1 MTRFVVLKMY
11 SSRVAFWVVMV
22 IGQTQNCFAQ
32 YQPDPLRYESQ
43 ITAFEEQDFIDP
55 PPNDAILLVGSSSIR
70 FWNNSAAD
78 LSPLTS
84 INRGFGGSVMND
96 VIYYFDRIIAKYN
109 PRAIVLYEGDNDLA
123 WGLTP
128 ITILAQ
134 FDKLISMIKASLPQA
149 RVYVLSIK
157 PSISRSNLWGNA
169 KIVNQGFSDRS
180 AVDEQITHIDVD
192 NYMIQRSG
200 EVREDIFVS
209 DGLHLNLTGYKIWS
223 EVVRSLLTINE
234 SPYENLSMGTNFYKI
249 TSQLISDCVKVEIK
263 NNEPSWFGLSFKL
276 IDSALILDNFRQR
289 DNQAQVCTD
298 ELQVRQ
304 SQTNSVIS
312 AQFNTDKLFIRGEL
326 DKYSLSAEFSAARS
340 PLTESN
346 DSFVFD
352 RITISP
358 SN

>member
-1 MTRFVVLKMY
+1 
-11 SSRVAFWVVMV
+11 
-22 IGQTQNCFAQ
+22 
-32 YQPDPLRYESQ
+32 
-43 ITAFEEQDFIDP
+43 
-55 PPNDAILLVGSSSIR
+55 
-70 FWNNSAAD
+70 
-78 LSPLTS
+78 
-84 INRGFGGSVMND
+84 MND
-96 VIYYFDRIIAKYN
+96 VIFYFDRIIAKYN

-128 ITILAQ
+128 TTILAQ

-149 RVYVLSIK
+149 RVYVLSVK
-157 PSISRSNLWGNA
+157 PSISRSNLWGKA

-192 NYMIQRSG
+192 NYMMQRSG

-223 EVVRSLLTINE
+223 EVVRSSLTINE

-289 DNQAQVCTD
+289 DNQAQICTD
-298 ELQVRQ
+298 ELQVWQ

-326 DKYSLSAEFSAARS
+326 DKYSLSTEFSATRN

-352 RITISP
+352 RITVSP